1 LDRKIIAELQVDGR
15 MSVTDLAERLPL
27 SLSATSERLKRL
39 LDSGMI
45 TGFHARLDPALAGR
59 SIEALVDVRIG
70 PSATWTD
77 PSFDSPVYD
86 AVIDAMSLTGRF
98 DLQLRVMTADVAE
111 LDVLLGRLKDDFGAE
126 ETNTRLVLRSLEGF
140 PRPVRPA

>member
-1 LDRKIIAELQVDGR
+1 MGGLVVEVGGATCLPHGIGHP
-15 MSVTDLAERLPL
+15 RLGPRVG

-70 PSATWTD
+70 PSATV
-77 PSFDSPVYD
+77 F
-86 AVIDAMSLTGRF
+86 
-98 DLQLRVMTADVAE
+98 
-111 LDVLLGRLKDDFGAE
+111 
-126 ETNTRLVLRSLEGF
+126 
-140 PRPVRPA
+140 